1 VSAFV
6 LALLFACVE
15 DEEVTYAQYNGDDE
29 SVSVDVGADTR
40 YVLDEDGVEVPETVS
55 VSLMSSTGA
64 VEVGTGTVSPSA
76 GPIGTV
82 HAVMVEISSDY
93 AGDVDRVA
101 VRTASDG
108 RGEDQYDLERD
119 SAGEGYW
126 VFELESQGEDGEERT
141 DTLTFL
147 LYTEEDSEE

>member
-1 VSAFV
+1 MSVFV

-15 DEEVTYAQYNGDDE
+15 DEEATYAQYNGDDE
-29 SVSVDVGADTR
+29 NVSVEVGADTR
-40 YVLDEDGVEVPETVS
+40 FVLDEDGAEVPETVS
-55 VSLMSSTGA
+55 VPLMSSTGA

-82 HAVMVEISSDY
+82 HAVLVEVSSDY

-101 VRTASDG
+101 VRTASDS
-108 RGEDQYDLERD
+108 RGEDQYDLDRD

-126 VFELESQGEDGEERT
+126 VFELESQGEDGEVRT
-141 DTLTFL
+141 DTFTFL
-147 LYTEEDSEE
+147 LYAEEDSEE